1 MKTKTAKSFR
11 FVNHLLLATMAT
23 AATTYVFSGPAYGD
37 NVATV
42 ATSRIAHKLLRHSP

>member
-11 FVNHLLLATMAT
+11 FVNHLLLATM
-23 AATTYVFSGPAYGD
+23 ATTYVFSGPAYGD

-42 ATSRIAHKLLRHSP
+42 ATSRIAHNLFRPSP